1 MKTRCLIV
9 DDEPIAAEVLKN
21 HVSKLENLEIS
32 KVCFNALQAFEY
44 LQEYEVDLIFLDIQM
59 PEITGLD
66 FLKTLQNPPKVI
78 LVTAYREYA
87 LEGFELDVIDYLL
100 KPVSFERFLKA
111 VNKYYRIIKSHG
123 KIISTTAPQIS
134 NDEFIWIRADR
145 KNIKVAF
152 NDILY
157 VEGLK
162 DYVKIYLN
170 NNMLIS
176 KISIKELETK
186 LPSNSFIRIHRS
198 YIVST
203 VKIKAFTNEHVEI
216 ESSIL
221 PIGGSYKRFVL
232 TFLNKIPQ

>member
-44 LQEYEVDLIFLDIQM
+44 LQKYEVDLIFLDIQM

-66 FLKTLQNPPKVI
+66 FLKALQNPPKVI
-78 LVTAYREYA
+78 FVTAYREYA
-87 LEGFELDVIDYLL
+87 LEGFELDVLDYLL

-111 VNKYYRIIKSHG
+111 VNKYFGIIKYQG
-123 KIISTTAPQIS
+123 KFNGEQEPESS
-134 NDEFIWIRADR
+134 VNEFIWIRADR
-145 KNIKVAF
+145 KNIKVAL

-157 VEGLK
+157 IEGLK
-162 DYVKIYLN
+162 DYVKIYLRDR
-170 NNMLIS
+170 MIIS
-176 KISIKELETK
+176 KISMKELEKK
-186 LPSNSFIRIHRS
+186 LPSNTFLRIHRS

-203 VKIKAFTNEHVEI
+203 TQIKAYTNELVEI
-216 ESSIL
+216 ESGKL
-221 PIGGSYKRFVL
+221 PIGSSYKRSVL
-232 TFLNKIPQ
+232 TILNKITE

>member
-21 HVSKLENLEIS
+21 HASKLENLEIS

-44 LQEYEVDLIFLDIQM
+44 LQKHEADLIFLDIQM

-111 VNKYYRIIKSHG
+111 VNKYYGIIRHQG
-123 KIISTTAPQIS
+123 KFNGTQESENS
-134 NDEFIWIRADR
+134 GNEFIWIRADR
-145 KNIKVAF
+145 KNIKVAL

-157 VEGLK
+157 IEGLK
-162 DYVKIYLN
+162 DYVKIYFN

-176 KISIKELETK
+176 KISMKELETK

-203 VKIKAFTNEHVEI
+203 IKIKTFTNEHVGV
-216 ESSIL
+216 ESGEL
-221 PIGGSYKRFVL
+221 PIGSSYKRFVL
-232 TFLNKIPQ
+232 TFLNKISE